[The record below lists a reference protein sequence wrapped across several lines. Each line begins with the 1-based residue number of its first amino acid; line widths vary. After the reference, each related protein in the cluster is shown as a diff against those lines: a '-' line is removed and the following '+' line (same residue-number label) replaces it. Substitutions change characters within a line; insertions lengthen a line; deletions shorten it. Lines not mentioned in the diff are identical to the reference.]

1 MSLTA
6 MLVCC
11 TFTLNIQ
18 PEIAIQW
25 PSYEFTWFL
34 QQLALACYGSS
45 SNAEDL
51 NDERAGTEWLRHL
64 VR

>member
-6 MLVCC
+6 MLFCV
-11 TFTLNIQ
+11 TLTLKIQ

-25 PSYEFTWFL
+25 NSYEFTWFL

-45 SNAEDL
+45 INAEDL
-51 NDERAGTEWLRHL
+51 NNEWAGTEWLRL
-64 VR
+64 LLR